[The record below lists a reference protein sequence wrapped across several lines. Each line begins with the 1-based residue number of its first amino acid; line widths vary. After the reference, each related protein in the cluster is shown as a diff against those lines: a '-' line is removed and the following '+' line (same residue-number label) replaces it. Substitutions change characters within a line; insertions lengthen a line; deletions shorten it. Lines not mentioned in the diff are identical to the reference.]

1 MVFHPSRHVRPG
13 GDDVA
18 GSDVEAKNDASDA
31 PTQHDPQQI
40 VPVRS
45 QVALSG
51 KRASISRSLSRVSD
65 QNAADEISRVV
76 NPADKTSHEVDVE
89 ERGSVNNP
97 KALTPEQCHRKA
109 ILQCVMLEMGIL
121 FHSVFIGMALS
132 VSVGNEFVILLIA
145 IAFHREC

>member
-1 MVFHPSRHVRPG
+1 
-13 GDDVA
+13 
-18 GSDVEAKNDASDA
+18 
-31 PTQHDPQQI
+31 
-40 VPVRS
+40 
-45 QVALSG
+45 
-51 KRASISRSLSRVSD
+51 VSD
-65 QNAADEISRVV
+65 QNGADEISRVV

-97 KALTPEQCHRKA
+97 KALTPEQRHRKA